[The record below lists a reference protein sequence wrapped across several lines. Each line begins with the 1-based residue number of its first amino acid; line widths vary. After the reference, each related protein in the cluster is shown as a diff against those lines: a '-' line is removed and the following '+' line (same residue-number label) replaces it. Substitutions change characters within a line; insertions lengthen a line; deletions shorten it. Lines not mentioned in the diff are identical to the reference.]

1 MIPRPGCRA
10 RRGDLYVS
18 GSGVLVRAMLADG
31 LVDERHLFV
40 FPVTLGS
47 GQRLF
52 GEGGAQTSFTLAAA
66 ESYASGVVH
75 LAFRPAD

>member
-1 MIPRPGCRA
+1 
-10 RRGDLYVS
+10 
-18 GSGVLVRAMLADG
+18 MLADG
-31 LVDERHLFV
+31 LVDELHLFV